1 MTVGI
6 IDIGSNSVKLNVYRS
21 NANAVHIIFS
31 RKESLGLV
39 FYVKKG
45 VLTDEGIRKLVDVLK
60 SLKTDLDY
68 LKIDNYR
75 FFATASLRNIKN
87 SEQVIQIVK
96 DEVQI
101 DIDLLSS
108 SEEGELSFLGS
119 LSTIKED
126 DGVLIDVG
134 GGSVEVVPYKN
145 REITQKYSIPVG
157 SLKMYNSYVSNL
169 IPTEIECYKI
179 EKRVFSELIKIG
191 VKNDEKKQ
199 FLCTVGG
206 SVRAIEQLMVDLK
219 IKFKDEEFIDIKQ
232 FMELKNQL
240 HGNNKET
247 YNKILHVKPSRIHL
261 LVPTLMI
268 VLAVAS
274 YFGCEKVQVSK
285 FSVREGYLQKK
296 ILNRCPNVTMGL

>member
-1 MTVGI
+1 MSVGI

-21 NANAVHIIFS
+21 NADTVHIIFS

-39 FYVKKG
+39 FYVKNG
-45 VLTDEGIRKLVDVLK
+45 ILMDEGIDKLLDMLK

-87 SEQVIQIVK
+87 SAQVIQIVK
-96 DEVQI
+96 DEVKI

-126 DGVLIDVG
+126 EGILIDVG

-179 EKRVFSELIKIG
+179 EKRVFSELIKQG

-219 IKFKDEEFIDIKQ
+219 IKSKDEEFIDIKQ

-268 VLAVAS
+268 VLAIAS

-285 FSVREGYLQKK
+285 FSVREGYLHKK
-296 ILNRCPNVTMGL
+296 Y

>member
-21 NANAVHIIFS
+21 NADSVDIIFS
-31 RKESLGLV
+31 RKESLGLI
-39 FYVKKG
+39 FYVKNG
-45 VLTDEGIRKLVDVLK
+45 VLIEEGIQKLVDVLQ

-68 LKIDNYR
+68 LKINKYN
-75 FFATASLRNIKN
+75 FFATASLRNIQN
-87 SEQVIQIVK
+87 SEEVLKTVK
-96 DEVQI
+96 DEVGI

-108 SEEGELSFLGS
+108 GEEGELSFLGS
-119 LSTIKED
+119 ISTIKED
-126 DGVLIDVG
+126 DGVLIDIG
-134 GGSVEVVPYKN
+134 GGSVEIVPYKN
-145 REITQKYSIPVG
+145 REITEKYSIPVG

-169 IPTEIECYKI
+169 IPTELESYKI

-191 VKNDEKKQ
+191 VKNDEKIP

-206 SVRAIEQLMVDLK
+206 SVRAAEQLMVDLK
-219 IKFKDEEFIDIKQ
+219 IKSKDDELIDIKQ
-232 FMELKNQL
+232 FKQLKEEL

-261 LVPTLMI
+261 IVPTLLI
-268 VLAVAS
+268 VLAIAS
-274 YFGCEKVQVSK
+274 YLGCEKVQVSK
-285 FSVREGYLQKK
+285 FSVREGYLHKK